1 MAIINVY
8 LFTHVVCLAFP
19 HTQIH
24 KGVGVLANLGYSYL
38 HIFIT
43 HSYLLYLGIFFVRRI
58 KARQLGL
65 SCPLHNLISSR
76 ELTSDLPFAAQTPLP
91 VTPKVY
97 CYSPRSNIDS

>member
-58 KARQLGL
+58 KRPAL
-65 SCPLHNLISSR
+65 CSS
-76 ELTSDLPFAAQTPLP
+76 
-91 VTPKVY
+91 
-97 CYSPRSNIDS
+97 DSLASHPQSLLLFSTLQYRFVV